1 VQPVPLPI
9 VGAPLPERADAARNR
24 RRILAAAEALFDARG
39 VGNVTMAEVAAE
51 AGVGKATV
59 FRRFGDK
66 ATLLDEL
73 LGERERELQNAL
85 LIGPPPLGPGAPPRE
100 RLAAFAAALA
110 AFCDRHRHVLLA
122 SEISRPGARYMTG
135 SYVAWQQHVAL
146 LLRQARPDLAD
157 PELLADLLLA
167 PFAGELVTHLRDGRG
182 IAFARWEAA
191 LEALVGALA
200 APETAAPADPASTP
214 APGPGAP

>member
-1 VQPVPLPI
+1 MDPVPLPI
-9 VGAPLPERADAARNR
+9 AGAPLPERADAARNR

-66 ATLLDEL
+66 ATLLDQL
-73 LGERERELQNAL
+73 LGEREQELQEAL
-85 LIGPPPLGPGAPPRE
+85 LSGPPPLGPGAPPQQ
-100 RLAAFAAALA
+100 RLTAFVTALA
-110 AFCDRHRHVLLA
+110 AFCERHRHVLLA

-146 LLRQARPDLAD
+146 LLAQARPDLAD

-182 IAFARWEAA
+182 LPFARYEAA
-191 LEALVGALA
+191 LRALVGAVA
-200 APETAAPADPASTP
+200 APEAADRAPAD
-214 APGPGAP
+214 GAP